1 MTEKNNG
8 ITTLFYDKNDRIEKV
23 ALPKEVE
30 EKGESAKGYR
40 YQYDALDRI
49 TSLTGPDGILI
60 YERAYNPYGELEQE
74 TDNDHA

>member
-1 MTEKNNG
+1 M
-8 ITTLFYDKNDRIEKV
+8 
-23 ALPKEVE
+23 E

-40 YQYDALDRI
+40 YQYDALERI